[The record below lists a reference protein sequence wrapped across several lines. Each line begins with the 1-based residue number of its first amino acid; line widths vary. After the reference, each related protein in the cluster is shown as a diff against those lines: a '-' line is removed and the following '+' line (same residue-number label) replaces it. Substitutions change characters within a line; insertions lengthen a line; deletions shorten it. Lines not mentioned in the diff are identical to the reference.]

1 MPRHLRN
8 RLEETESFLRLFLLV
23 VPTRI
28 LYIEYDTNGQPTFCA
43 ASSRVPQLLR
53 SALWNTREPAILTS
67 GTLVAAGDFSHTEQ
81 RLGLATYKPLRHF
94 QVDSPFDYQ
103 KNCLLYFPTRRAG
116 NVPENLYLADQIS
129 LLTAACYGH
138 ALVLFT
144 SYRQMRHVYDALGGS
159 LAFPVFQAGRG
170 QNRCIQQFKESSNGV
185 LFAAGA
191 CWEGIDFPGDMVSLL
206 IIAKL
211 PFPIPDPVSDYER
224 QQYPNLRDYIQAEII
239 PEMQKKLRQGF
250 GRAIRTESDSCVVA
264 ILDERAGVGG
274 KYHNDDLIRKNP
286 FDFQLATV
294 IVNDSVTRKA
304 ITRKQERAFLEFVK
318 NDKYYC
324 KYYEGIYILFKTGLR
339 ISEFVGL
346 TVNDIDLQNRKLT
359 ISHQLQR
366 TRKMDYI
373 IENPKTECG
382 VRTIPLSDDVY
393 ECFVKIIHQRPKL
406 EREPNIGEYCGF
418 LYLDK
423 NGKPMVAM
431 HWEHF
436 FKHIWQKYNS
446 IYREQLPL
454 ITPHVCRH
462 TYCSNMAKSGMNP
475 KTLQYLMGH
484 SDIGVTLNTYTH
496 LGYED
501 AKDEL
506 QRLVKAG

>member
-1 MPRHLRN
+1 MSTKRRDNKNRILRN
-8 RLEETESFLRLFLLV
+8 GESQRKDGRYSFK
-23 VPTRI
+23 
-28 LYIEYDTNGQPTFCA
+28 YIDG
-43 ASSRVPQLLR
+43 
-53 SALWNTREPAILTS
+53 S
-67 GTLVAAGDFSHTEQ
+67 GTARFVYSWKLEKNDKVPAGKRDGFSLREKEKSIQ
-81 RLGLATYKPLRHF
+81 RDIDDMINPRGGEIT
-94 QVDSPFDYQ
+94 V
-103 KNCLLYFPTRRAG
+103 
-116 NVPENLYLADQIS
+116 E
-129 LLTAACYGH
+129 
-138 ALVLFT
+138 ALVKKYLLQKT
-144 SYRQMRHVYDALGGS
+144 GVRHNTEANYNFVLNIIKNEEFGKRHIDQVKLSDAKCWLIK
-159 LAFPVFQAGRG
+159 LQKDGRG
-170 QNRCIQQFKESSNGV
+170 YSSIHSIRGV
-185 LFAAGA
+185 VRPAFQMAV
-191 CWEGIDFPGDMVSLL
+191 D
-206 IIAKL
+206 
-211 PFPIPDPVSDYER
+211 
-224 QQYPNLRDYIQAEII
+224 
-239 PEMQKKLRQGF
+239 
-250 GRAIRTESDSCVVA
+250 
-264 ILDERAGVGG
+264 
-274 KYHNDDLIRKNP
+274 DDLIRKNP

-406 EREPNIGEYCGF
+406 EREPNIGGYCGF